1 MLEVIAAVSIATNA
15 VLFLRVMRQRKAIIE
30 MSAAVSRV
38 MAKMVQILLST
49 EEQSAKS
56 SPQEQGEVQQTSNIH
71 GSEKGS

>member
-30 MSAAVSRV
+30 MSAAISRV

-49 EEQSAKS
+49 EERSAKS
-56 SPQEQGEVQQTSNIH
+56 SPQEQGEVQQTSNIY

>member
-38 MAKMVQILLST
+38 MAKMIQMLALT

-56 SPQEQGEVQQTSNIH
+56 NPQEQGEVQQTSNIY